1 MNNTINIITPPDDIQ
16 LDALRILTYDLAP
29 EQSQLIS
36 DVLSNIDSLPNIIIY
51 VAKSG
56 QECEWVVD
64 KKHKSSI
71 IISNAHSQ
79 DQTMFGYLLAQQN
92 SYYFGQTG
100 LQLANKNE
108 IMNIEQIN
116 NILEIAI
123 NTYGI

>member
-1 MNNTINIITPPDDIQ
+1 
-16 LDALRILTYDLAP
+16 
-29 EQSQLIS
+29 
-36 DVLSNIDSLPNIIIY
+36 
-51 VAKSG
+51 
-56 QECEWVVD
+56 
-64 KKHKSSI
+64 
-71 IISNAHSQ
+71 
-79 DQTMFGYLLAQQN
+79 MFGYLLAQQN